1 MVLNGQTRATGLW
14 TGGSR
19 ESGGRLRGGEETDP
33 ILLVRGEVTGEGEG
47 EVTEGGGG
55 EVAGVG
61 RWGEGD
67 RRRQFGLGAEPER
80 LTTLKN
86 SG

>member
-1 MVLNGQTRATGLW
+1 MERRKPGEW
-14 TGGSR
+14 GS
-19 ESGGRLRGGEETDP
+19 SQGGEETDP
-33 ILLVRGEVTGEGEG
+33 ILLVRGEVTGEGGG